1 MVPDDGPG
9 PGVLVLHSWW
19 GLDQGVKAT
28 VEALA
33 DAGFTALAPDLMGGV
48 QADDAAS
55 AAGALQE
62 TDPDQTAG
70 LILSS
75 IMALRARSSDPEA
88 PVAVI
93 GYSLGGSWAL
103 WAGTR
108 QPDSGIA
115 VVDYYGHTDL
125 DFADLQ
131 APVLCHFATDD
142 PLVSDDEMAEMKAHL
157 LLLGKSVEVKD
168 YEGTRH
174 FFAEAGVPVL
184 DAAGEIG
191 ERSEHETEAAA
202 LAWDRTLAFLRANA
216 APA

>member
-1 MVPDDGPG
+1 MSDRPSSAGRAYLVVPDDGPG

-93 GYSLGGSWAL
+93 GYSMGGSWAL

-108 QPDSGIA
+108 QPDSVIA
-115 VVDYYGHTDL
+115 VVD
-125 DFADLQ
+125 
-131 APVLCHFATDD
+131 
-142 PLVSDDEMAEMKAHL
+142 
-157 LLLGKSVEVKD
+157 
-168 YEGTRH
+168 
-174 FFAEAGVPVL
+174 
-184 DAAGEIG
+184 
-191 ERSEHETEAAA
+191 
-202 LAWDRTLAFLRANA
+202 
-216 APA
+216 